1 MKTISTLFL
10 CLVVTISTLFKTAK
24 AQCVSPVLT
33 YHNPVL
39 IGGTAGEVNAKY
51 KFSTVSS
58 GVDAIMTVTGKT
70 GGATLT
76 SIDDNTYGYAAAWQ
90 PVVHTKITA
99 GAGEGFVSFRIDFV
113 KSYDNSVTHNFP
125 CFALSFIDIDGDND
139 KVSEF
144 VETKQF
150 DSYQTSLSSLLTI
163 TQNNGFTRAQGP
175 VLNYPD
181 LDTTSYPTN
190 IVFKFT
196 NKNMVQE
203 VRVGNRM
210 ENNFIPQN
218 RYNLGYFTPMV
229 FPALLPVKYHSFN
242 AAVLNSAVTLN
253 WVTEMEVN
261 NSHFEIQQS
270 FNGTNFS
277 ALGNTSN
284 AVALGSS
291 RSYTFVD
298 NNAEL
303 KNNSVVYYRLKQFDK
318 DGKYIIS
325 EVLMVKLK
333 AMNDI
338 NMQVSPNPFVENLTV
353 RFTTQNKGVAQLQVV
368 SATGQKI
375 IVQQIQVTKGYNSVQ
390 VMGINRLQ
398 PGVYAAKLVVDGN
411 VSYTQKLIKN

>member
-10 CLVVTISTLFKTAK
+10 CLDVTLCTTSNSAK
-24 AQCVSPVLT
+24 AQCVSPVLI

-39 IGGTAGEVNAKY
+39 ISGTAGEIDAKY
-51 KFSTVSS
+51 KFSTVSL
-58 GVDAIMTVTGKT
+58 GVDAIITVTDKV
-70 GGATLT
+70 GGVTLT
-76 SIDDNTYGYAAAWQ
+76 SIDDNTYGYSAAWQ
-90 PVVHTKITA
+90 PVVHTKTTA
-99 GAGEGFVSFRIDFV
+99 GAGEGYVSFRIDFV
-113 KSYDNSVTHNFP
+113 KSYDNNVTHNFP

-144 VETKQF
+144 IETKQF
-150 DSYQTSLSSLLTI
+150 DSYQTSVNSLLTI
-163 TQNNGFTRAQGP
+163 SQEDGMTRAQGP

-181 LDTTSYPTN
+181 LDTTAYPTN

-196 NKNMVQE
+196 NKNKVQE
-203 VRVGNRM
+203 VRVGSRV

-229 FPALLPVKYHSFN
+229 FTALLPVKYHSFN

-261 NSHFEIQQS
+261 NSHFEIQRS
-270 FNGTNFS
+270 FNGTQFS
-277 ALGNTSN
+277 AIGTTSN

-333 AMNDI
+333 AMNDV

-353 RFTTQNKGVAQLQVV
+353 RFTAQDKGVAQLQVI
-368 SATGQKI
+368 SATGQKV

-398 PGVYAAKLVVDGN
+398 AGVYAARLVVDRN
-411 VSYTQKLIKN
+411 VCYTQKLIKN